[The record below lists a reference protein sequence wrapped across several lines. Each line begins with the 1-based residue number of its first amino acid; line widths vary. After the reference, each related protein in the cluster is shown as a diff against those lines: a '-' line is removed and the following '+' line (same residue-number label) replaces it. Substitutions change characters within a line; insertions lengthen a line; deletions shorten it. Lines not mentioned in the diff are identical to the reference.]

1 MKIDSAKIII
11 LHPGKTGGTSVEHT
25 LCKEYL
31 PDLKLNTMLINKQ
44 SDRDL
49 MFGMDKEYRL
59 FLQHADSRLYDIL
72 NIPLQSYKTLCT
84 VRRPYERILSCYFY
98 NGKDKRHSFE
108 NFITNHLEHHM
119 VSSQKSGYSRGHF
132 GPQYH
137 YFRCANHIIKLENIK
152 EDCASLGIDL
162 KFHFS
167 KTKGTKKYSNYL
179 DAYTQKTKDIVYNLY
194 KEDFIELGYDK

>member
-1 MKIDSAKIII
+1 MKIDCANIIFF
-11 LHPGKTGGTSVEHT
+11 HPGKTGGTSVEHT

-49 MFGMDKEYRL
+49 MFGMDKEYKIY
-59 FLQHADSRLYDIL
+59 LQHADSRLYDIL

-84 VRRPYERILSCYFY
+84 VRRPYERLLSCYHY
-98 NGKDKRHSFE
+98 NGKASKYSFE
-108 NFITNHLEHHM
+108 EFVINHLENHIKA
-119 VSSQKSGYSRGHF
+119 SQKKGYSTNHF
-132 GPQYH
+132 CPQH
-137 YFRCANHIIKLENIK
+137 YFFGHADHIIKLENIK
-152 EDCASLGIDL
+152 EDCKTLGIEL
-162 KFHFS
+162 KLHYA
-167 KTKGTKKYSNYL
+167 KTKLSKIYNNYL